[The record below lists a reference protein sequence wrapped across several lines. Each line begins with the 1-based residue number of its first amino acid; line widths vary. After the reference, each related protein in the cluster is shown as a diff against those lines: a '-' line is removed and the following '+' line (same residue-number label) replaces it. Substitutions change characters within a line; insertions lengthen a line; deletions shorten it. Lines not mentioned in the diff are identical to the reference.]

1 MVRTAMGIVGQKL
14 RIAGGGRPLP
24 RILTWTLNFRCN
36 ARCGMCDSWKK
47 PAGDEMDTDQAL
59 SVVARLPPSISAVRL
74 TGGEPFLR
82 DDLGTLVRAL
92 ENRLRLDLVHLTTNG
107 FLPDVVGAFLD
118 SRARVS
124 SVPLH
129 LLVSVDGMDELHN
142 EIRGRPFA
150 FRKAMETLELVAAN
164 RRRWNV
170 ELAVNQTI
178 VDTRGIAQYGLLR
191 ERLRSMDVPHHV
203 VVAYAE
209 SATYSI
215 AESADFSP
223 SSAGAYRTATPIPRD
238 LLESFLDEVDAD
250 TRDLPLGNRISK
262 RYYLEGI
269 RNRVLDGRGSPNPP
283 CAALGGHM
291 RIYPNGD
298 VPVCQF
304 NSRAVGNL
312 LRTDFESLWNSEA
325 ALTWHA
331 WVRRCAGCWAECEV
345 LPSAILGGDLAR
357 HAARR
362 IVRRAV
368 AA

>member
-1 MVRTAMGIVGQKL
+1 MVRTAFGIVGQNL
-14 RIAGGGRPLP
+14 RAARGARPLP

-47 PAGDEMDTDQAL
+47 SPEDEMDTDAAL
-59 SVVARLPPSISAVRL
+59 SVVAKLPRSIAAVRL

-82 DDLGTLVRAL
+82 TDLGVIVNAL
-92 ENRLRLDLVHLTTNG
+92 ENRLRPDLVHLTTNG
-107 FLPDVVGAFLD
+107 FLPDAVAAFLE
-118 SRARVS
+118 ARQRIA

-129 LLVSVDGMDELHN
+129 LLVSVDGMEELHN

-150 FRKAMETLELVAAN
+150 FRKAMETLEIVAAN

-170 ELAVNQTI
+170 ELAVNQTV
-178 VDTRGIAQYGLLR
+178 VDSRGIAQYGALH
-191 ERLRSMDVPHHV
+191 ERLRRLDVPHHV

-215 AESADFSP
+215 DPATDLSP
-223 SSAGAYRTATPIPRD
+223 ATAGSYRTATPIDRSE
-238 LLESFLDEVDAD
+238 LEAFLARVERD
-250 TRDLPLGNRISK
+250 TRDLPLKNRAAK

-269 RNRVLDGRGSPNPP
+269 RNRLLDGAGSPNPP

-304 NSRAVGNL
+304 NSRTVGNL
-312 LRTDFESLWNSEA
+312 LKTDFDTLWHSDA

-345 LPSAILGGDLAR
+345 LPSAILGGDLL
-357 HAARR
+357 RR
-362 IVRRAV
+362 TLRRAV